1 MIDGVA
7 LKCLHSA
14 LEETTTTLL
23 SNQQLDAAKTNRV
36 LQMRQFEI
44 TSGDLQYLVK
54 GALFGSAAADHAAP
68 RILQIREDLIKG
80 FLQVWDMDKDT
91 VSGKLQGI
99 QNTPKW
105 KRTFH
110 LRDMLWL
117 LFYLKQHKFE
127 QRLLLNDFEEAS
139 FILTKGVLRNFG
151 GLPLDETNSIVQWA
165 FQRIRTALSE
175 SCPAIT
181 ESRAFRAR
189 FGKEAGGRRL
199 NGCR

>member
-151 GLPLDETNSIVQWA
+151 VFHSMRPTVLCNGLSSELELHCLSL
-165 FQRIRTALSE
+165 ALQSQ
-175 SCPAIT
+175 SLVP
-181 ESRAFRAR
+181 SVRASAR
-189 FGKEAGGRRL
+189 RQGDVA
-199 NGCR
+199 